1 MELWPGNPS
10 PPGAT
15 WDGQGT
21 NFALFSERATSVDLC
36 LFDDDRLSG
45 SLGRFPTSVETRLPL
60 TEVDGHVWHGYVP
73 GVMPGPALRL
83 PGRRALGAPPGPALQ
98 PVQAPRRP
106 LRPGHRRPPRLARG
120 RLRPQLGRS
129 RRPARPPRLGPP
141 RPPVGGGRHPLP
153 VGRRHPPP
161 HPVAR
166 HRDLRAARQGVHR
179 PPSRR
184 APPPAGHLRR
194 PGQPPGDRLP
204 GRAGRHRG
212 RAHARPPLRVGAAT
226 SCAGA

>member
-21 NFALFSERATSVDLC
+21 NFALFTERATSVELC

-45 SLGRFPTSVETRLPL
+45 PARPAPDERRDPPAADRGRRPRVARLRPRG
-60 TEVDGHVWHGYVP
+60 DAR
-73 GVMPGPALRL
+73 PALRL
-83 PGRRALGAPPGPALQ
+83 PGPRPVGPRTGACASTRPSCSSTPTPWPSTAASTGTRPSSATARGGPDDQ
-98 PVQAPRRP
+98 P
-106 LRPGHRRPPRLARG
+106 RPPRLR
-120 RLRPQLGRS
+120 
-129 RRPARPPRLGPP
+129 PP

-179 PPSRR
+179 PPPRR
-184 APPPAGHLRR
+184 ARPACGAPTPAWPARR
-194 PGQPPGDRLP
+194 
-204 GRAGRHRG
+204 
-212 RAHARPPLRVGAAT
+212 
-226 SCAGA
+226 